1 MRLSIWDTGPGI
13 DEADQALGRRNADSG
28 DSGVSGR
35 VYGMMAERMGERFQ
49 DLAHQGK
56 EAALETQHKI
66 ENQARQAK
74 TTAEHCIQH
83 APFKSVMVAAGVGLL
98 AGVVATWLMREPSH

>member
-1 MRLSIWDTGPGI
+1 MTDSQQNTATLADMGSDIKQSLQ
-13 DEADQALGRRNADSG
+13 EAIHQSKPAL
-28 DSGVSGR
+28 
-35 VYGMMAERMGERFQ
+35 GMMAERVSERLH

-66 ENQARQAK
+66 ENQARQVK
-74 TTAEHCIQH
+74 STAEHYIQH

-98 AGVVATWLMREPSH
+98 AGVITTWLMRERNH